1 MQAAALL
8 SEVWQQVLGLT
19 STHCTWHTVWSGS
32 LLHSFTWLHTVGNM
46 VGHCVCLHTGAHGWP
61 HCTYT
66 LHTAVHAL
74 WSGHMVGHCVYTLG
88 HMVGHPRLPIQPLW
102 NLSCCR
108 RPTHPQF
115 LLRNTNTFWNTNT
128 FDKYKSLGCW
138 FSPCITWTNL
148 ELISP
153 QKFLGVDWI
162 KISYFKA
169 FCYLILG
176 DGVWSSAL
184 INTPA
189 G

>member
-1 MQAAALL
+1 MQGAALL
-8 SEVWQQVLGLT
+8 SETQSDNRSLVSQAHTALRILHSCLVWLVSAIFTSLLD
-19 STHCTWHTVWSGS
+19 STHCMYTVWS
-32 LLHSFTWLHTVGNM
+32 
-46 VGHCVCLHTGAHGWP
+46 GAHGWP
-61 HCTYT
+61 
-66 LHTAVHAL
+66 L
-74 WSGHMVGHCVYTLG
+74 SVYTLG

-162 KISYFKA
+162 NISYFKA